1 MFEFIVIAL
10 EPFGSCK
17 RVISCPVACTG
28 TNMPDS
34 AFAAINPS
42 IVRNEYDGSHSNGTS
57 IPPMITSSLPT
68 LNIFKYVFKFPF
80 AFILKSDA
88 VSEFSCGVM
97 DTLRSVM
104 EYNSRIINT
113 QRRKYYA

>member
-17 RVISCPVACTG
+17 RVISCPAACTG

-42 IVRNEYDGSHSNGTS
+42 IVRNEYDGNHSNGTS
-57 IPPMITSSLPT
+57 IPPIMTSSLPT

-97 DTLRSVM
+97 ITPQPEKSII
-104 EYNSRIINT
+104 SRIT
-113 QRRKYYA
+113 YEGDLK

>member
-17 RVISCPVACTG
+17 RVISCPAACTG

-42 IVRNEYDGSHSNGTS
+42 IVRNEYDGNHSNGTS
-57 IPPMITSSLPT
+57 IPL
-68 LNIFKYVFKFPF
+68 L
-80 AFILKSDA
+80 
-88 VSEFSCGVM
+88 C
-97 DTLRSVM
+97 
-104 EYNSRIINT
+104 
-113 QRRKYYA
+113 

>member
-17 RVISCPVACTG
+17 RVISCPAACTG

-42 IVRNEYDGSHSNGTS
+42 IVRNEYDGNHSNGTS
-57 IPPMITSSLPT
+57 IPPIMTSSLPT

-88 VSEFSCGVM
+88 VSELSCVVENKKGEK
-97 DTLRSVM
+97 SVSK
-104 EYNSRIINT
+104 NST
-113 QRRKYYA
+113 SDY